1 MHEMTTYLLH
11 NTTLI
16 DGTGAAALPNAAVL
30 VRNGTISWAGAEAD
44 LSPAADPAHPITRVD
59 LQGHTLCPGFFDC
72 HVHFALPGTAGS
84 VLEHALKPPS
94 YEQFRLIERLRVTLH
109 NGVTTARDLMGVD
122 PGVRDAVADGLID
135 GPRLLVAINMLSQT
149 SGHADFHLP
158 SGLDLGPLIG
168 ARLVDSVDA
177 ARTSARE
184 LIRQG
189 ADVIKVASS
198 GGVSSPNDDPSWLGM
213 RRDMIAAIV
222 EEGQNY
228 GGRPVAAHA
237 IGYPGIRAAVE
248 AGVHSIEHGY
258 ELDDELRHQMVAQG
272 TFLVPTLLETMT
284 PVTASPQ
291 GAKKS
296 AKWHAMAH
304 DSIHASAAAG
314 IRIAVGTDA
323 GLSPDHGTNLKELG
337 LLVRFG
343 GLTPMQ
349 AIVAGTLTSAQLC
362 GVADKLGTVAADK
375 IADLVVIRGD
385 PLDDI
390 DAVGDPDNI
399 LLVLKEGKPVG
410 NRGGFAVPT

>member
-1 MHEMTTYLLH
+1 MFTYLLH

-16 DGTGAAALPNAAVL
+16 DGTGAAPVADAAVL
-30 VRNGTISWAGAEAD
+30 VDGGNISWAGPESD
-44 LSPAADPAHPITRVD
+44 FVADPARTVTRVD
-59 LQGHTLCPGFFDC
+59 LGGHTLCPGFFDC
-72 HVHFALPGTAGS
+72 HVHFALPGATGS
-84 VLEHALKPPS
+84 PLEHALKPPS
-94 YEQFRLIERLRVTLH
+94 YELFRLLERLRVTLH
-109 NGVTTARDLMGVD
+109 NGVTTARDLMGID
-122 PGVRDAVADGLID
+122 SGVREAVSDGLIE

-177 ARTSARE
+177 ARLRTRE
-184 LIRQG
+184 LIRAG

-213 RRDMIAAIV
+213 RQDMIAAIV

-248 AGVHSIEHGY
+248 AGVRSIEHGY
-258 ELDDELRHQMVAQG
+258 ELDDELRAQMVAKG
-272 TFLVPTLLETMT
+272 TFLVPTLLETMA

-291 GAKKS
+291 GAAKS

-304 DSIHASAAAG
+304 DSIAASVAAG
-314 IRIAVGTDA
+314 VRVAVGTDA
-323 GLSPDHGTNLKELG
+323 GLSPDHGSNLTELG

-343 GLTPMQ
+343 GLSPMQ
-349 AIVAGTLTSAQLC
+349 AIVAGTSASAELC
-362 GVADKLGTVAADK
+362 GVADTLGTVTVGK
-375 IADLVVIRGD
+375 LADLVVVRD
-385 PLDDI
+385 NPLADI
-390 DAVGDPDNI
+390 DSLGKPENI
-399 LLVLKEGKPVG
+399 LLVVKEGKAMS
-410 NRGGFAVPT
+410 NRGAFTLPA